1 MCATLAN
8 ALSDRGYHV
17 IIVSTD
23 KPNSQDVQFKV
34 SNKIKCYTLKGNRI
48 ERKLSNIKVTSMYPY
63 LKYKSILV
71 RHHIQLIVD
80 VDVHLSLI
88 TTKVVSKDKVRIVS
102 WDHFNYERYLAKPSH
117 IPLRECFLNSID
129 KLVVLTKSDMRDYIE
144 KEKLPLSLVTQIY
157 NPSPIECKS
166 YIKHDSHKVLA
177 IGRLTEQK
185 GFDLLLDAWRIV
197 EAGGCDWVL
206 EIVGD
211 GFLREKLEKLRSK
224 LGLKHVVFS
233 PFTKDVRKKYEEA
246 SIFVL
251 SSRYEGFGLVLIE
264 ANSMSLPLVSFDCKY
279 GPSEIIQ
286 DGENGFLVPAN
297 DTKAMADRILTLV
310 KDDQLR
316 EEMSLNGFL
325 MSQKYKIDNIVSQ
338 WIDLFES
345 L

>member
-1 MCATLAN
+1 MCAILAN
-8 ALSDRGYHV
+8 ALADRGYHV

-23 KPNSQDVQFKV
+23 KPNSQDVQFNV
-34 SNKIKCYTLKGNRI
+34 SSKIKCYTLKGNRI
-48 ERKLSNIKVTSMYPY
+48 ERKLSRMKFTSKYPFF
-63 LKYKSILV
+63 KYKSILI

-117 IPLRECFLNSID
+117 IPLHECFLNSID

-157 NPSPIECKS
+157 NPSPIENDTF
-166 YIKHDSHKVLA
+166 IKHESHKVLA
-177 IGRLTEQK
+177 IGRLEEQK
-185 GFDLLLDAWRIV
+185 GFDLLLDAWKII
-197 EAGGCDWVL
+197 EANGCDWQL

-211 GFLREKLEKLRSK
+211 GNLREKLELQSCK
-224 LGLKHVVFS
+224 LGLKQVVFS
-233 PFTKDVRKKYEEA
+233 PFSQDVRTKYEKA

-286 DGENGFLVPAN
+286 NGENGFLVPAN
-297 DTKAMADRILTLV
+297 DTKAMASKILALV
-310 KDDQLR
+310 NDDHLR
-316 EEMSLNGFL
+316 EEMGRKGFF
-325 MSQKYKIDNIVSQ
+325 MSQKYRVDNIVKQ